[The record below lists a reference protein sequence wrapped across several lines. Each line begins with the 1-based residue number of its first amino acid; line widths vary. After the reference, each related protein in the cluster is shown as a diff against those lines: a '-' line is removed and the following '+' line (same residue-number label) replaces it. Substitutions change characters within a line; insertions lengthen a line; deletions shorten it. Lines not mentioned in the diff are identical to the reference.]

1 MYISIAL
8 YSQTSKR
15 NCCAPVEP
23 LAPCFGLSSAGA
35 ELAKPEGLALRD
47 LWIHGPTIQSLVV
60 FMGYMEVKWTS

>member
-1 MYISIAL
+1 MTYLYIYIQNMYISIAL

-35 ELAKPEGLALRD
+35 ELAKLLPKGWR
-47 LWIHGPTIQSLVV
+47 
-60 FMGYMEVKWTS
+60 

>member
-1 MYISIAL
+1 MTINDIYIYIYIQNMYISIAL

-35 ELAKPEGLALRD
+35 ELAKLLPKGWR
-47 LWIHGPTIQSLVV
+47 
-60 FMGYMEVKWTS
+60 